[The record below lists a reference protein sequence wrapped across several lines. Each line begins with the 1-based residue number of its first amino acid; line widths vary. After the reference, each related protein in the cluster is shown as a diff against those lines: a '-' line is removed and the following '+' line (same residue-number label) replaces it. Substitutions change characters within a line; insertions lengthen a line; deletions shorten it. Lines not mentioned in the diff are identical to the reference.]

1 MHGFRR
7 RWRLRPPASETPSPA
22 SSPPSSPPSAPM
34 IPIPSS
40 PLSNS
45 SPSSTCQFPLL
56 NFSIAAV
63 SFFLIHPSIFFVF
76 AFAVFLP
83 AHSIRR
89 ILEYRFS
96 WFSVFFFWF
105 WLLGAVVRGFG
116 KRCWICDRRLWSVVR
131 SYWKS

>member
-56 NFSIAAV
+56 NFSIVAV
-63 SFFLIHPSIFFVF
+63 FFFLIRPSIFLFVF

-83 AHSIRR
+83 PHSISEDSGISFRL
-89 ILEYRFS
+89 IFG
-96 WFSVFFFWF
+96 FFFF
-105 WLLGAVVRGFG
+105 LTFG
-116 KRCWICDRRLWSVVR
+116 KCCGARF
-131 SYWKS
+131 WKTMLNL